1 MLSRDRV
8 IHRSAGEDREARLD
22 RAGARA
28 GDGALARAKVRT
40 KLVLVALT
48 VGSLD
53 AFLLLNR
60 GAVVEPELH
69 LVLFQFERPAL
80 LTVLLVTSTA
90 SAVAALLV
98 RAVIVEI
105 VRRPHGPTPSQRRHR
120 QATVTEPALAGTGT
134 SS

>member
-48 VGSLD
+48 VGSLG

-105 VRRPHGPTPSQRRHR
+105 VRRPHGPTPSQRR
-120 QATVTEPALAGTGT
+120 
-134 SS
+134 